1 MSEMYSDMD
10 VDDTQ
15 AEKSNNNKSR
25 IEESSELQGVMVEF
39 EGQELASGSPKP
51 SSSDLVMTVEYFPL
65 AYLPYIVS
73 LLNFKVWLMP
83 TLYT

>member
-39 EGQELASGSPKP
+39 EG
-51 SSSDLVMTVEYFPL
+51 
-65 AYLPYIVS
+65 
-73 LLNFKVWLMP
+73 
-83 TLYT
+83 